1 MPQPQQSE
9 PALDVIRLEPMGRFK
24 QTQNGTLHAS
34 GGFYLYPLTFT
45 QQQPHYYI
53 IYYVATVCLHHFIS
67 PYDSCIV
74 FTRDLSSA
82 YSFNRAQV

>member
-34 GGFYLYPLTFT
+34 GGFCLYPLTFT

-53 IYYVATVCLHHFIS
+53 IYYVATFIS
-67 PYDSCIV
+67 FHDMIAV
-74 FTRDLSSA
+74 LFLQDML
-82 YSFNRAQV
+82 VVLIL